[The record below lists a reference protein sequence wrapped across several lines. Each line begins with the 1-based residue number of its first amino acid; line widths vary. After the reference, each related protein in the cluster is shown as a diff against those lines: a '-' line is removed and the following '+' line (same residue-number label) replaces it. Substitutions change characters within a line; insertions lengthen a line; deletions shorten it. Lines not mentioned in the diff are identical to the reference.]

1 MGFYTS
7 FTLLNNDKSKADIRR
22 LSGQQFDGSEI
33 KIQLVEESVTA
44 VDRWTTRRLADQ
56 HLNESEGSA
65 IDRRLWK
72 PSIQVSDDG
81 EPRSNMM
88 TRLELADLNEL
99 ASPNVVTDEA
109 DKMAKKPRS
118 REISRETVS
127 PDDEAKA
134 QERKNLKEWWI
145 RERGI
150 YLDI

>member
-1 MGFYTS
+1 M
-7 FTLLNNDKSKADIRR
+7 RR
-22 LSGQQFDGSEI
+22 LSGQQLNGSEI

-44 VDRWTTRRLADQ
+44 VDRFFSWTTRRLAGQ
-56 HLNESEGSA
+56 HLNEGKESA
-65 IDRRLWK
+65 IDRCLWK

-81 EPRSNMM
+81 EPRSNLM
-88 TRLELADLNEL
+88 TQLELADLNEL
-99 ASPNVVTDEA
+99 VSSNVVTDEA
-109 DKMAKKPRS
+109 DKVATKTRS

>member
-1 MGFYTS
+1 
-7 FTLLNNDKSKADIRR
+7 
-22 LSGQQFDGSEI
+22 
-33 KIQLVEESVTA
+33 
-44 VDRWTTRRLADQ
+44 
-56 HLNESEGSA
+56 
-65 IDRRLWK
+65 
-72 PSIQVSDDG
+72 
-81 EPRSNMM
+81 MM

-99 ASPNVVTDEA
+99 ASPNVVTNEA
-109 DKMAKKPRS
+109 DKVATKARF